1 MPPREHLVIY
11 GNILG
16 YIPGIGGGRKEGG
29 CYWHVAQYPIIHRKP
44 PQQRINMAQNVNN
57 VSAQVEDPCLSL
69 YILQIYT
76 CMFYIFLLIYI

>member
-1 MPPREHLVIY
+1 MIY

-16 YIPGIGGGRKEGG
+16 YIPGIGGGKKEGG
-29 CYWHVAQYPIIHRKP
+29 VLLAFAQYPIIHRKP
-44 PQQRINMAQNVNN
+44 PQQRINMAQNVNKD
-57 VSAQVEDPCLSL
+57 SAKVEDPCLSL